1 MRSIRVVSTLL
12 IASLGLA
19 GCSTVNPYTGEQQ
32 TAKATTG
39 TAIGAAAGA
48 LVGVLSSSK
57 HDRGKGALIGAAA
70 GAAVGGGVGY
80 YMDQQEAKLR
90 QQMQGTGVSVTRQG
104 DQILLNMPNSIT
116 FDSSSSQLKPAG
128 ANALTGVAQVLKEY
142 PETQVNVV
150 GHTDSTGGRE
160 MNMRLS
166 QQRAESVGS
175 ALILQGVAQGRISM
189 AGVGPD
195 QPVASNE
202 TVEGR
207 AQNRRVT
214 LTLSAQ

>member
-12 IASLGLA
+12 ITSLGLA

>member
-1 MRSIRVVSTLL
+1 MRSIPVVSTLL

-19 GCSTVNPYTGEQQ
+19 GCTTVNPYTGEQQ
-32 TAKATTG
+32 TAKASTG

-116 FDSSSSQLKPAG
+116 FDSNASQLKPAG
-128 ANALTGVAQVLKEY
+128 ANALTGVAQVLREY
-142 PETQVNVV
+142 QDTRVNVV

-160 MNMRLS
+160 LNMRLS

-189 AGVGPD
+189 VGVGPD
-195 QPVASNE
+195 QPVASND